1 MIDLFHYNHCFL
13 KFKNLLEHH
22 ISLNFNHIYF
32 GNMENSNGVVFYL
45 FLRITL
51 EGAENPS
58 CCSPY
63 ISESTGRNKICRI
76 SEVICW
82 KKKNLISHCEPYGL
96 LYTSVVAL

>member
-13 KFKNLLEHH
+13 KFKNLLEYH
-22 ISLNFNHIYF
+22 ISFNFNHIYF
-32 GNMENSNGVVFYL
+32 ENTENSNGVVFYL
-45 FLRITL
+45 FLRITS

-63 ISESTGRNKICRI
+63 SSESAGRNKICRI

-82 KKKNLISHCEPYGL
+82 EKKKSHFTL
-96 LYTSVVAL
+96 